1 MAQEKQDFKYIY
13 GPVSSWRLGRS
24 LGVDPIAQKHKVCCF
39 DCVYCQVGREKPVIA
54 KRRVFIDADNII
66 AEIKTLPEVIID
78 CITLS
83 GTGEPTLA
91 ANLGRLIRAIK
102 KIRPEPVA
110 VITNSV
116 LLGQKTVRDQLLE
129 ADIIMA
135 KLDASTNDVLISVNN
150 PYKNITAL
158 KIITGLKKLR
168 KVYKG
173 TLALQIMFVKE
184 NQHIAEEIALLAK
197 KIKADK
203 IYINTP
209 LRASECKP
217 LSKAQILQIKK
228 VFLSHGLQAQSV
240 YDVKKENVLAINTAQ
255 TRRVRRLYNSKKK
268 RVFKRR

>member
-1 MAQEKQDFKYIY
+1 MTPEEHEFKYIY

-24 LGVDPIAQKHKVCCF
+24 LGVDLIAQKNKVCCF
-39 DCVYCQVGREKPVIA
+39 DCSYCQVGREKPVIA
-54 KRRVFIDADNII
+54 KRRVFVSTDKIID
-66 AEIKTLPEVIID
+66 EIKALPLVKMD

-102 KIRPEPVA
+102 KIRSEPVA

-116 LLGQKTVRDQLLE
+116 LLGKKEVREQLSA

-135 KLDASTNDVLISVNN
+135 KLDATTNDVLALVNN
-150 PYKNITAL
+150 PYKNITAS

-168 KVYKG
+168 KTYKG

-184 NQHIAEEIALLAK
+184 NLHSAEEIALLAK
-197 KIKADK
+197 KIKADR

-209 LRASECKP
+209 LRPSECKP
-217 LSKAQILQIKK
+217 LTKSQVLQIKK
-228 VFLSHGLQAQSV
+228 IFVSHGLPAECV
-240 YDVKKENVLAINTAQ
+240 FDVKKKNVLAINTAQ
-255 TRRVRRLYNSKKK
+255 TRRVRRLYTSKK
-268 RVFKRR
+268 RRIFKR